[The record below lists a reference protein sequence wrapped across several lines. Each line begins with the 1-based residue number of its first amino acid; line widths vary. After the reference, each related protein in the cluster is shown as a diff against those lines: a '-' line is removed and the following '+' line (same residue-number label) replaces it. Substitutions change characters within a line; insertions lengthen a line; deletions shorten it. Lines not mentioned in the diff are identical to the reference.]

1 MMEREIERKQREAQE
16 ELAKEWEKIELEKAK
31 LKGTLLPSAY
41 FKTYSRRVEEETAT
55 KTSLKS

>member
-31 LKGTLLPSAY
+31 LKGTLLLNAHFQTY
-41 FKTYSRRVEEETAT
+41 FRRVEKETAT

>member
-31 LKGTLLPSAY
+31 LKGT
-41 FKTYSRRVEEETAT
+41 VETR
-55 KTSLKS
+55 SLSHFVPLGQR